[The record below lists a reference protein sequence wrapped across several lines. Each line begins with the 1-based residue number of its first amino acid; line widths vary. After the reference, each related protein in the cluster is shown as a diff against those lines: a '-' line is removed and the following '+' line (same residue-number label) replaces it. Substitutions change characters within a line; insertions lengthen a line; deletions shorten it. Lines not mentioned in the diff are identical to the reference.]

1 MEQQSFRTQLVEW
14 LKEIVPYSHIDKY
27 TRKTRE
33 GFESNAFNT
42 DRHANHVTYIFCTAE
57 HRYSISA
64 TPTYLGCQA
73 SATRERPGETW
84 TRGNDLPDG
93 KFCRETWDAI
103 KDRIISYEMVK
114 LEPIHLG
121 GAVPDGPPAT
131 PPSAEEIA
139 YFEAR
144 NKVFKAQQRLER
156 AERHMNG
163 LDKLDPEMPTTR
175 SVAIANT
182 ED

>member
-33 GFESNAFNT
+33 GFESGVFNT
-42 DRHANHVTYIFCTAE
+42 DRHANHVTYIICTAE

-64 TPTYLGCQA
+64 TPTYLGCIA

-93 KFCRETWDAI
+93 PFSRETWESI

-114 LEPIHLG
+114 LEPIHELKG
-121 GAVPDGPPAT
+121 GVEGPPAT
-131 PPSAEEIA
+131 PSTPKETA

-144 NKVFKAQQRLER
+144 NEVFKAQQRLER

>member
-14 LKEIVPYSHIDKY
+14 MKEIIPYSNFDKY
-27 TRKTRE
+27 TRKVRE
-33 GFESNAFNT
+33 GIETNIFNT
-42 DRHANHVTYIFCTAE
+42 DRHANHVTYIICTAE

-64 TPTYLGCQA
+64 TPTYLGCIA
-73 SATRERPGETW
+73 SATRQRPGEDW

-93 KFCRETWDAI
+93 PFSRETWESI

-114 LEPIHLG
+114 LDPLHELKG
-121 GAVPDGPPAT
+121 GVEGPPAVPST
-131 PPSAEEIA
+131 PEETA

-144 NKVFKAQQRLER
+144 HAVFLAQQALQR

-163 LDKLDPEMPTTR
+163 LDALDPEMPTTR
-175 SVAIANT
+175 SVAIANV
-182 ED
+182 EG